1 MDPKAFYSMS
11 YGVYVTTSTD
21 NGKPVGCITN
31 SNTQITASPASVS
44 VSVNHD
50 NYTAKCIEKSGMF
63 GFTAL
68 SEDSDPEIIGKF
80 GFSSSKDTD
89 KFSKYDY
96 VLKEGIP
103 VLTDGCAYVVCR
115 VVDKMETETH
125 TVFLGEVIDAQPL
138 KSGEPMTYA
147 YYHKVLKGKVL
158 KKRLPISPTTKR
170 LPEKRNSYATY
181 AVIFMKGITCLII
194 INVLSAALTLLT
206 LKNDKI
212 FSGQYWIIPVLPL
225 IFISIYSK
233 IKINITIKEVKYAQK
248 KNRRFI
254 AFRNKAGKVYR
265 RRIRQRN
272 KE

>member
-50 NYTAKCIEKSGMF
+50 NYTAKCIEKSG
-63 GFTAL
+63 
-68 SEDSDPEIIGKF
+68 PEIIGKF

-147 YYHKVLKGKVL
+147 YYHKVLKGKSP
-158 KKRLPISPTTKR
+158 KKAPTYIADDEASSGKKKFICDVCGYIYEGDYVPDNYKCPICGVDASH
-170 LPEKRNSYATY
+170 
-181 AVIFMKGITCLII
+181 F
-194 INVLSAALTLLT
+194 
-206 LKNDKI
+206 
-212 FSGQYWIIPVLPL
+212 
-225 IFISIYSK
+225 
-233 IKINITIKEVKYAQK
+233 KE
-248 KNRRFI
+248 R
-254 AFRNKAGKVYR
+254 
-265 RRIRQRN
+265 
-272 KE
+272 

>member
-138 KSGEPMTYA
+138 KSGEPMTYD
-147 YYHKVLKGKVL
+147 YYHNVLK
-158 KKRLPISPTTKR
+158 
-170 LPEKRNSYATY
+170 
-181 AVIFMKGITCLII
+181 
-194 INVLSAALTLLT
+194 
-206 LKNDKI
+206 
-212 FSGQYWIIPVLPL
+212 
-225 IFISIYSK
+225 
-233 IKINITIKEVKYAQK
+233 
-248 KNRRFI
+248 
-254 AFRNKAGKVYR
+254 
-265 RRIRQRN
+265 
-272 KE
+272 